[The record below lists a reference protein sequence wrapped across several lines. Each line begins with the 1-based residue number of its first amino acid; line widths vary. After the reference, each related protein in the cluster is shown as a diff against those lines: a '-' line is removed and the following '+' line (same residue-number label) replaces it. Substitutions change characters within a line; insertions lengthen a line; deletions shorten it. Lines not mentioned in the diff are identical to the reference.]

1 MARNVIGK
9 WPRKTVISKLKF
21 SLDTNDII
29 DCIKLST
36 KRKTKNKPDIKIT
49 IYSYNDLQMTV
60 KLKILPGR
68 PKVPQMLH
76 SKAFNKSNSTFKKV
90 PL

>member
-29 DCIKLST
+29 NCIKLST
-36 KRKTKNKPDIKIT
+36 KRETKKQTRHEDQKYIHT
-49 IYSYNDLQMTV
+49 MTC
-60 KLKILPGR
+60 R
-68 PKVPQMLH
+68 
-76 SKAFNKSNSTFKKV
+76 
-90 PL
+90 